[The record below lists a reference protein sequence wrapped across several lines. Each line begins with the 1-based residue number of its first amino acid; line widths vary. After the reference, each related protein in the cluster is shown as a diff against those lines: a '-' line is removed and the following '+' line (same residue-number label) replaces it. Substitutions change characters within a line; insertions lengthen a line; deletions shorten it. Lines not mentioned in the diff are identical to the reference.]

1 MKADKFIKEYATRL
15 AFLAATLAVL
25 LFIPACL
32 VKSTPARIF
41 LVVLIVLLLLCGGSM
56 LWLGN
61 RKNKESVHYFLY
73 DRRRQKTRA
82 REEMTEE
89 AVQDAI
95 RFYLSPF
102 TQDTL
107 SLFTDIPKPLRLQLE
122 AEPQFRPLIM
132 YQMLYELSK
141 LANEDVVSIFLAA
154 DRRAIAY
161 LCRTLSLA
169 KDVSMAD
176 HIHHLKSNEDSEQER
191 IVSFFKNNTSCF
203 AARQLRYIEHN
214 FDEFYVA
221 KSRFLK

>member
-1 MKADKFIKEYATRL
+1 MKADKFIKEYAARL

-32 VKSTPARIF
+32 VRSTPVRIF
-41 LVVLIVLLLLCGGSM
+41 FVVLIVLLLLGGGLM

-61 RKNKESVHYFLY
+61 RKRKESVHYFLY

-82 REEMTEE
+82 REELTEE
-89 AVQDAI
+89 AVQDAL

-107 SLFTDIPKPLRLQLE
+107 SLLTDIPKPLRVQLE

-132 YQMLYELSK
+132 YQILHELSR
-141 LANEDVVSIFLAA
+141 LASEDVVSVFLAA

-176 HIHHLKSNEDSEQER
+176 HIHHLKSNEDSEKER
-191 IVSFFKNNTSCF
+191 ISSFFKNNASRF
-203 AARQLRYIEHN
+203 AARQLRYIERN

-221 KSRFLK
+221 KARFSK